1 MTPIPPAGRTLI
13 LGGVRSGKSRFAE
26 GLALGSGLPVI
37 YFATARAGDAA
48 MGERIAEH
56 QRRRPTDWCLV
67 EEPLALADRLAA
79 AAAPGRCCLVE
90 CLTLWL
96 TNLLLEVDAA
106 RIEREIAALLS
117 VVECAPGH
125 VILVGNESNMGV
137 TPLGELSR
145 RYCDLAGGLH
155 QQLAE
160 RCARVIL
167 VVAGLP
173 LMVKGTA
180 A

>member
-1 MTPIPPAGRTLI
+1 MTLSPPAGRTLI

-26 GLALGSGLPVI
+26 GLALGSGLPVT
-37 YFATARAGDAA
+37 YLATARAGDAA
-48 MGERIAEH
+48 MGERIAAH
-56 QRRRPTDWCLV
+56 RLRRPSDWCLV
-67 EEPLALADRLAA
+67 EEPLALAQRLAEV
-79 AAAPGRCCLVE
+79 AAPGRCCLVE

-96 TNLLLEVDAA
+96 TNLLLEADAA
-106 RIEREIAALLS
+106 RIEQETQDLLRVLES
-117 VVECAPGH
+117 APGQ
-125 VILVGNESNMGV
+125 VILVGNETNMGV

-173 LMVKGTA
+173 LMVKG
-180 A
+180 